1 MDNPDKTREK
11 PLRGAIAIS
20 GTAGLTPRQTYDQLE
35 RGLLPG
41 FKRGR
46 IWYAFPSD
54 IARFYRELGDGALE
68 RCRRKVEARS

>member
-1 MDNPDKTREK
+1 MESSEAREK

-20 GTAGLTPRQTYDQLE
+20 GPAGLTPRQTYDQLE

-68 RCRRKVEARS
+68 RCRRKVEAQP

>member
-11 PLRGAIAIS
+11 PLRGAIAIA
-20 GTAGLTPRQTYDQLE
+20 GPAGLTPRQTYDQLE